1 VAGSARFTKIPK
13 VDELVSGG
21 VPVYA
26 LGTLCALSDHA
37 NSKNG
42 LCWPSMNRLARILGC
57 SVRTVQRHL
66 HLLKDQGFIEFVERR
81 RNRGRYS
88 SYLYRVVHIVRT
100 TGHGRRVGGRFL
112 YKELKVYRTRQKP
125 QNQENSE
132 SSGRQNDE
140 KKATSGS
147 LSRKGDSPAPIPQSP
162 LCGAPHNCRIIPLG
176 A

>member
-1 VAGSARFTKIPK
+1 LVHCTRAQPPQTFKEVVVAGSARFTKIPK
-13 VDELVSGG
+13 VNELVSGG

-100 TGHGRRVGGRFL
+100 TGHGRRVGGRAPI
-112 YKELKVYRTRQKP
+112 YKRTRNSLNSARP
-125 QNQENSE
+125 QE
-132 SSGRQNDE
+132 SREERRQRE
-140 KKATSGS
+140 AKRRREGYEW
-147 LSRKGDSPAPIPQSP
+147 LFE
-162 LCGAPHNCRIIPLG
+162 
-176 A
+176 